1 MQQSSKMV
9 GWGSKRGYKTK
20 ERAHARYASR
30 KTTAAWEEY
39 ATARNKVKKATVEKK
54 GIWKDLVNKTNE
66 DFEGGVKQ
74 MWVGIAGILGKQAGE
89 SDTGITRSNIKK
101 KKW

>member
-1 MQQSSKMV
+1 M
-9 GWGSKRGYKTK
+9 
-20 ERAHARYASR
+20 
-30 KTTAAWEEY
+30 
-39 ATARNKVKKATVEKK
+39 
-54 GIWKDLVNKTNE
+54 VNKTNE